1 MSRSVDKAVL
11 DVADE
16 AAQCYDDPLRF
27 VQVMYP
33 WGEPGPLAQY
43 RGPDRWQEAFL
54 RRLGAQVQASARPQI
69 FLTNQSFNP
78 G

>member
-1 MSRSVDKAVL
+1 MLRSVDKAIL

-43 RGPDRWQEAFL
+43 LGPDVW
-54 RRLGAQVQASARPQI
+54 
-69 FLTNQSFNP
+69 
-78 G
+78 